1 MIQFA
6 KEGYETV
13 SCQLNAKVN
22 VGILV
27 LDILGGLLVPVIVD
41 AATGDWTTLQEDA
54 CSVELSEE

>member
-22 VGILV
+22 VVILV
-27 LDILGGLLVPVIVD
+27 LDIFGGLVPAIVD
-41 AATGDWTTLQEDA
+41 AATGNWTTLQEDA
-54 CSVELSEE
+54 CSVALSEE